1 VWADGAVQAGVYKV
15 ADDVKNEYV
24 SLYRFSRCGYAGGGR
39 KEGAHVQYLGKKRGV
54 GCVLALPYPYNGR
67 AA

>member
-1 VWADGAVQAGVYKV
+1 MWADGAVQAGVYKV

-39 KEGAHVQYLGKKRGV
+39 KEGAHV
-54 GCVLALPYPYNGR
+54 
-67 AA
+67 